1 MIRFH
6 TPIVVKVQS
15 YTPRPKKV
23 LHQLTSNILVEGVG
37 SLRHREWSARVVL
50 FPQLLEIIQIPLNV
64 AKFTLFGCRLSSSL
78 Y

>member
-6 TPIVVKVQS
+6 TPIVIKVQS
-15 YTPRPKKV
+15 CTPCPKKV

-37 SLRHREWSARVVL
+37 GLRHREWSARVVL

-64 AKFTLFGCRLSSSL
+64 AKFTLGVA
-78 Y
+78 